1 MLLFGAFLLCVGTSK
16 IEVVSVFFDVK
27 IPFAMDIESEV
38 SESGMILGKIFV
50 RSVTL
55 STLVV
60 AFKIVLFC
68 LVNWLVLVLVDFG
81 SLTIMLCLDIM

>member
-1 MLLFGAFLLCVGTSK
+1 MPLFGALFLCVGTSR

-27 IPFAMDIESEV
+27 ITFAMDIEREV
-38 SESGMILGKIFV
+38 SESKMILGEIFV

-60 AFKIVLFC
+60 AFKIVFFC

-81 SLTIMLCLDIM
+81 SLAIILCLDII